1 MRTKPEDRAHTA
13 FLHPRP
19 VELAGKHLQDH
30 LLVLAAAPIMYRFGQ
45 VKLLKKY
52 SEHKIVFSFHLFI
65 RKQPLHDLL
74 ILIFYNILGT
84 GSHKIRETFC

>member
-13 FLHPRP
+13 LLHPRP

-30 LLVLAAAPIMYRFGQ
+30 LLVLAAAPKMYRFGQ

-52 SEHKIVFSFHLFI
+52 SEHKTKDHELQSFH
-65 RKQPLHDLL
+65 
-74 ILIFYNILGT
+74 
-84 GSHKIRETFC
+84 